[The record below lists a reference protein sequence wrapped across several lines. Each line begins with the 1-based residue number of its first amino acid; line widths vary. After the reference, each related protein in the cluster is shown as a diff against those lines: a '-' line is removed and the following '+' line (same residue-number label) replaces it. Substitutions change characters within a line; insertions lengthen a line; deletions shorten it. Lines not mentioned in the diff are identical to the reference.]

1 MAGRPRGIWARS
13 GAALAAAAAALGLI
27 AACGDQA
34 KLGDSALP
42 PGFAESGI
50 PSVRIN
56 AYGYA
61 DAGAPM
67 CVPMSAFGDPDDG
80 SDCITALRVVSL
92 VNDPTSDYA
101 TLTEFAAEAIAER
114 AADIAAGNIAGKP
127 DHWVHVIGSSVAL
140 GRSEGAWGDEV
151 IDAWTSGAGAAIEKQ
166 DSGVWEALRL
176 FPEQPPAAPVAAGFV
191 RNVADLMDHL
201 LDSTGVGLPGL
212 ADGLSLVRV
221 GSVAYVVYADEVST
235 LPEAPSRGALREL
248 DAGVLAAAQSGYPGF
263 IVDMMFS
270 NFVEQSGLAEV
281 DVDGVLAHH
290 RTVHDLHLMLKH
302 YGPTIFIALSPT
314 REGVEGLLRSVT
326 ASQAAR

>member
-1 MAGRPRGIWARS
+1 M
-13 GAALAAAAAALGLI
+13 
-27 AACGDQA
+27 
-34 KLGDSALP
+34 
-42 PGFAESGI
+42 
-50 PSVRIN
+50 RIN

-61 DAGAPM
+61 DAGAPV
-67 CVPMSAFGDPDDG
+67 CVPVSAFGDPGGG
-80 SDCITALRVVSL
+80 SDCLTALRVVSL

-101 TLTEFAAEAIAER
+101 TLTEFADEATAER
-114 AADIAAGNIAGKP
+114 AAVIAAADIAGKP

-140 GRSEGAWGDEV
+140 GRSEGEWGDEV
-151 IDAWTSGAGAAIEKQ
+151 VDVWTSGAGAAIEKQ

-176 FPEQPPAAPVAAGFV
+176 FPEKPAAAPVAAGFV

-201 LDSTGVGLPGL
+201 LDSTGIGLPGL

-221 GSVAYVVYADEVST
+221 DSVAYVVYANEVSM

-263 IVDMMFS
+263 IVDMMFP
-270 NFVEQSGLAEV
+270 NFVEQSGLAKI
-281 DVDGVLAHH
+281 DVGGVLAHH
-290 RTVHDLHLMLKH
+290 RTVHNLHLLLKH

-314 REGVEGLLRSVT
+314 RQGVEELLRSVT

>member
-1 MAGRPRGIWARS
+1 M
-13 GAALAAAAAALGLI
+13 AAAAAALGLVV
-27 AACGDQA
+27 ACGDNA
-34 KLGDSALP
+34 KLGDPALP
-42 PGFAESGI
+42 PGFVESGI

-61 DAGAPM
+61 DAGAPV
-67 CVPMSAFGDPDDG
+67 CVPVSAFGDPDGG
-80 SDCITALRVVSL
+80 SGCLTALRVVSL

-101 TLTEFAAEAIAER
+101 TLTEFADEATAQR
-114 AADIAAGNIAGKP
+114 AAVIAAGDIAGKP

-140 GRSEGAWGDEV
+140 GRSEGEWGDGV
-151 IDAWTSGAGAAIEKQ
+151 SDAWSSGAGAAIQKQ
-166 DSGVWEALRL
+166 GSGAWEALRL
-176 FPEQPPAAPVAAGFV
+176 FPEQPAAAPVAAGFV
-191 RNVADLMDHL
+191 RNIADLVDHL

-221 GSVAYVVYADEVST
+221 DSVAYVVYADEVSM

-263 IVDMMFS
+263 IVDMMFPH
-270 NFVEQSGLAEV
+270 FVEQSGLTKI
-281 DVDGVLAHH
+281 DVGGVLAHH
-290 RTVHDLHLMLKH
+290 RTVHDLHLILKH

-314 REGVEGLLRSVT
+314 REGVEELLRSVT